1 VRTLSP
7 GPLATAPSPAL
18 AGSWRIINTERWA
31 HAPRRTYSS
40 GPAQSAV
47 PGDRKPPVAV
57 VEICPRTCED
67 GGGANE
73 CLIKAERMRGA
84 GPGLL
89 GPGGPGESAV
99 PDARATAVL
108 VCTVAVAELVGW
120 V

>member
-1 VRTLSP
+1 VAHNKYR
-7 GPLATAPSPAL
+7 AL
-18 AGSWRIINTERWA
+18 G
-31 HAPRRTYSS
+31 
-40 GPAQSAV
+40 
-47 PGDRKPPVAV
+47 
-57 VEICPRTCED
+57 PRTPED
-67 GGGANE
+67 LLLWTGSERRSGRPETPGCGGGDLPPNVRRWGGANE